1 MSTQLRAQIFRAIR
15 LFTVTFLAILEAF
28 LNGSNPVTV
37 AGVAGVAVAA
47 AEVTLRSVRPTEA
60 SK

>member
-15 LFTVTFLAILEAF
+15 LFTAAFLPGLVTFLAG
-28 LNGSNPVTV
+28 GSAVTV